1 MVLRKAKAAPK
12 RHPGAGEAKQDSNI
26 LLPKHVRQISD
37 LTDLDEP
44 EETSSSQPNV
54 QQEKEVNPGPAA
66 GAAVATGPEGPEARA
81 WASSGAGAVRCQG
94 PTYSQALTSPSL
106 QVVDGRQLP
115 FQASPR
121 GAVSPSGARQGQVQV
136 NAALRGPSPPR
147 LVWSHV
153 PLAGQRAYST
163 RNASGVI
170 TRAPV
175 QLASHHPQVPR
186 LCLPSQSGQPVWVQR
201 AAVEPGFS
209 GVPSPVKTLSTDM
222 LSRSVQVVP
231 LQGSSVDLSA
241 SRSGYP
247 AHAVDTLSRTVSAC
261 RHVPEHGSFRAASPT
276 RLALGCLAS
285 PKAKP
290 PIYRAVPVEQ
300 RLHSEARVFTG
311 AVHRRMV
318 SPGRAGPVFAAGT
331 LPASKVR

>member
-1 MVLRKAKAAPK
+1 MMPLQ
-12 RHPGAGEAKQDSNI
+12 H
-26 LLPKHVRQISD
+26 
-37 LTDLDEP
+37 
-44 EETSSSQPNV
+44 
-54 QQEKEVNPGPAA
+54 
-66 GAAVATGPEGPEARA
+66 PEARRRTWPRSCHA
-81 WASSGAGAVRCQG
+81 VTCGIVWSNPWSGLSFGAIVLLLAC
-94 PTYSQALTSPSL
+94 LVEDL
-106 QVVDGRQLP
+106 ML
-115 FQASPR
+115 F
-121 GAVSPSGARQGQVQV
+121 V
-136 NAALRGPSPPR
+136 NAALRGPRGPSPPR
-147 LVWSHV
+147 LVWSQGSHV
-153 PLAGQRAYST
+153 PLTGQRTYST
-163 RNASGVI
+163 RTASGVI

-175 QLASHHPQVPR
+175 QLVSHHPQVPR
-186 LCLPSQSGQPVWVQR
+186 LCLPNQSGQPVWVQR

-290 PIYRAVPVEQ
+290 AFYRAVPVEQ
-300 RLHSEARVFTG
+300 RLPSEACVFTG

-318 SPGRAGPVFAAGT
+318 SPGRAGPVAAGT
-331 LPASKVR
+331 LPAKVR

>member
-1 MVLRKAKAAPK
+1 M
-12 RHPGAGEAKQDSNI
+12 
-26 LLPKHVRQISD
+26 
-37 LTDLDEP
+37 
-44 EETSSSQPNV
+44 
-54 QQEKEVNPGPAA
+54 NPGPAT
-66 GAAVATGPEGPEARA
+66 GATVAAGPEGPEARA
-81 WASSGAGAVRCQG
+81 WASSGAGGVRCQG
-94 PTYSQALTSPSL
+94 QTYSQALTSPSL

-163 RNASGVI
+163 RTASGVI

-186 LCLPSQSGQPVWVQR
+186 LCLPNQSGQPVWVQR
-201 AAVEPGFS
+201 ATVEPGFS
-209 GVPSPVKTLSTDM
+209 GPGVPSPVKTLSTDM

-290 PIYRAVPVEQ
+290 AIYRAVPVEQ